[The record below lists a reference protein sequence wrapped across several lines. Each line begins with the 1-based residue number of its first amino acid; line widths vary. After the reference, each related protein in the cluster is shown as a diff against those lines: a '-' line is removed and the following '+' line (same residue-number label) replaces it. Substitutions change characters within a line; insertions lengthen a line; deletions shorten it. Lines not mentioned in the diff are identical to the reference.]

1 MPDPRDFNMD
11 FRPSSYWPE
20 IDDKKLAT
28 SPKVKGALRRQFA
41 KILNDKGLHD
51 PEIHAESLS
60 DDHRIA
66 AGKVHPM
73 FMGGEYLPDLLRSE
87 VEIARVTL
95 KSTMM
100 DVISIRARLTRH
112 RIIYRIVD
120 EYEDEGKRRY
130 NLIQKTSVM
139 PLKMRKLIALIDGAI
154 DYGLIGNARE
164 YNYDAGSEYEEV
176 YNFATITSDFYPEL
190 HEWYNQSNLE
200 WLDDRREEK
209 TGLTKEEWLA
219 EEYHDRFISEQPSRT
234 TEETQWRER
243 NKESLEIELTEHKKF
258 KMNLLWEKR
267 YKNGEDAQSD
277 DERLWRAENSRR
289 LDFEIDFKSK
299 FDNCVN
305 NYSYEHKNFLAG
317 KGGAH
322 GAFLFRCRVAEYVSQ
337 YMKCHGDVPRGKH
350 QVRTS
355 IGSSIVSFNVIFH

>member
-20 IDDKKLAT
+20 IDDNKLVT
-28 SPKVKGALRRQFA
+28 GSKVKGALRRQLA
-41 KILNDKGLHD
+41 KILKDMRLHD

-73 FMGGEYLPDLLRSE
+73 FMGGEYLPDLFRSE

-120 EYEDEGKRRY
+120 EYEDEGKCKY

-139 PLKMRKLIALIDGAI
+139 PLTMRKLIALIDGAI
-154 DYGLIGNARE
+154 DYGLNGNARE
-164 YNYDAGSEYEEV
+164 YNYDAGSEYEKL
-176 YNFATITSDFYPEL
+176 YDFASITSDFYPEL
-190 HEWYNQSNLE
+190 HEWYDQSNSE

-219 EEYHDRFISEQPSRT
+219 EEYHDRFISEQPSQT
-234 TEETQWRER
+234 KEETQWRER
-243 NKESLEIELTEHKKF
+243 NKESLEIELMEHKKI
-258 KMNLLWEKR
+258 KMILLWEKR
-267 YKNGEDAQSD
+267 YKNGEDAGSD

-289 LDFEIDFKSK
+289 LDLEMDFKSK
-299 FDNCVN
+299 FDKCINKF
-305 NYSYEHKNFLAG
+305 SYEHKDFLSG

-322 GAFLFRCRVAEYVSQ
+322 GAFIYRSKVAVYISQ
-337 YMKCHGDVPRGKH
+337 YMKEHGDVPLGKH
-350 QVRTS
+350 QIRTN
-355 IGSSIVSFNVIFH
+355 IGSATVTFDVIFH